1 MDWVQISG
9 DTSLYIRLEK
19 PNGDAFVGA
28 IDCPIVVH
36 VFRGVEEITSDISDE
51 DIAWSRDTGD
61 PAADLAWPSQH
72 LGEKKRIRLR
82 DVDCPKEVNRFT
94 VTAFVRDGEGVQQVQ
109 ATETIDN

>member
-9 DTSLYIRLEK
+9 DTTLHIELEK
-19 PNGDAFVGA
+19 PNGDAFVEV

-36 VFRGVEEITSDISDE
+36 IFRGVEEITEDISEE
-51 DIAWSRDTGD
+51 DMSWSRDTGD

-94 VTAFVRDGEGVQQVQ
+94 VTAFVRDGEEVHEVK
-109 ATETIDN
+109 AIETIDN